1 MAKTFESYVIYVGG
15 GGAIFF
21 FFLNS
26 DDIEN
31 QYNEQGFKHK
41 FQSSTIKSTSWVFKE
56 TF

>member
-1 MAKTFESYVIYVGG
+1 MIYIYIYILEGKGEESH
-15 GGAIFF
+15 F

-31 QYNEQGFKHK
+31 QYNEQGFKHN